1 MEYLDFPQKRTLAEL
16 GLDQFC
22 QSPLR
27 FSGSELNLKAQT
39 MFEAGVPSNFIQD
52 GDTIVRLNLV
62 DGYLQSPDFVAG
74 ASGWRISKDA
84 IETGTGIFRGDISAA
99 TGTFTG
105 SVTIGAATDFDAGYD
120 PILKINTFA
129 QDAVPTS
136 IAAGDLWIDTNDS
149 NKLYRAVIA
158 GADAV
163 TAGEWVLMRDSDIA
177 TALNNAATAIGDAAG
192 AQATADGKVITFL
205 QDAAP
210 TAEATG
216 DLWIDTNDGNKLY
229 RWSGAAWVAIPDAG
243 ISQALS
249 DAADAQS
256 TADGKI
262 VTFYQTSIPTSTSA
276 GDLWVD
282 TDDGNKL
289 YRATAIGDTT
299 IAVGHWVSVRDTGI
313 AAAISA
319 ASDAQATA
327 DGKVVTFVQDAVPT
341 AEGVGDLWIDS
352 NDANKLYRWSG
363 AAWVE
368 IRDTGIAAA
377 LGDAAT
383 AQSTADGKIVT
394 FFQTTVPTSEGAGD
408 IWFDTDDNNT
418 PYRATSAGNT
428 TIAAGAW
435 IKAENPVADWAN
447 VRAGTNAAALA
458 VGDGKVL
465 IDGANKR
472 IIINDGTN
480 NRVVF
485 GYVAGRF

>member
-1 MEYLDFPQKRTLAEL
+1 MQYLDFPQQKTLADI

-84 IETGTGIFRGDISAA
+84 IESGSGIFRGDISAA

-105 SVTIGAATDFDAGYD
+105 SVTIGAATAFDAGYD
-120 PILKINTFA
+120 PILKVNTFA
-129 QDAVPTS
+129 QDSIPTS
-136 IAAGDLWIDTNDS
+136 IAIGDLWVDTNDS
-149 NKLYRAVIA
+149 NKLYRAASV
-158 GADAV
+158 GSNEV
-163 TAGEWVLMRDSDIA
+163 KTGEWEPM
-177 TALNNAATAIGDAAG
+177 
-192 AQATADGKVITFL
+192 
-205 QDAAP
+205 
-210 TAEATG
+210 
-216 DLWIDTNDGNKLY
+216 
-229 RWSGAAWVAIPDAG
+229 
-243 ISQALS
+243 
-249 DAADAQS
+249 
-256 TADGKI
+256 
-262 VTFYQTSIPTSTSA
+262 
-276 GDLWVD
+276 
-282 TDDGNKL
+282 
-289 YRATAIGDTT
+289 
-299 IAVGHWVSVRDTGI
+299 RDTGI

-327 DGKVVTFVQDAVPT
+327 DGKVVTFVQNDAPT

-352 NDANKLYRWSG
+352 NDSNKLYRWSG
-363 AAWVE
+363 IAWVE
-368 IRDTGIAAA
+368 IRDTGIASAISAA
-377 LGDAAT
+377 SG
-383 AQSTADGKIVT
+383 AQSTANSKIIS
-394 FFQTTVPTSEGAGD
+394 FFQTSCPTSVSAGD

-418 PYRATSAGNT
+418 PYRAT
-428 TIAAGAW
+428 AAGDNTVAAGHW

-465 IDGANKR
+465 IDGPNKR

-480 NRVVF
+480 DRVLI
-485 GYVAGRF
+485 GYLAGKF